1 VSSTISGVTETPAA
15 QSFAVWAPTPHTVRV
30 LVDDVAHP
38 MTRAADGWWRAEV
51 ADAQPDSR
59 YGFLLDDDP
68 MPVPDPRSPRQPDG
82 VHELSQRHTLDA
94 EAWTDDAWTG
104 RQLAGGSIYE
114 LHIGTFTAEG
124 TFDAAIAKLDH
135 LVSLGVDLVEVMPVN
150 GFNGTQNWGYDGVLW
165 YTVHEPYGGP
175 DGLQRFVTACHD
187 RGLGVLLD
195 VVYNHLG
202 PSGNYLERYGPYLSD
217 AGANTWGRS
226 VNLSGPNSGP
236 VRRYILDNALRWLRD
251 FHIDGLRLD
260 AVHALVDESAVHL
273 LEQLAV
279 EVDTLSTHLGRPLTL
294 IAESDLNDPK
304 LVAPRAAGGY
314 GLGAQWDDDLHHAIH
329 CAVTG
334 ERQGYYADF
343 GSMQCLATTLR
354 RAYFHAGT
362 WSSFRQ
368 RRHGRPIDTRTTP
381 AYQFLAY
388 SSDHDQVGNRAVGD
402 RPSAYLSPGLLA
414 VSAALVLCSPYTP
427 MLFMGE
433 EWGASTPFQFFTS
446 HPEPE
451 LGKATAEGRKA
462 EFAEHGWDAADVPDP
477 QDPQTFLR
485 SKLDWSEVDAGE
497 HAQLLQ
503 CYRDLLTLR
512 RQRTDLTDPWLAELH
527 IDYDEDA
534 RWIVLHR
541 GALRVV
547 CNLSSVPVRVPVG
560 GVVLLAW
567 GSPDVDSADT
577 VVPAES
583 FAVLQVVPAQP
594 MPR

>member
-1 VSSTISGVTETPAA
+1 MTDSTAA
-15 QSFAVWAPTPHTVRV
+15 GQSFTVWAPTPPTVRIQ
-30 LVDDVAHP
+30 VDGVAHP
-38 MTRAADGWWRAEV
+38 MTRTGDGWWHAEV

-59 YGFLLDDDP
+59 YGFLLGEDP

-82 VHELSQRHTLDA
+82 VHEPSQRHTLDPA
-94 EAWTDDAWTG
+94 AWTDHAWTG

-114 LHIGTFTAEG
+114 LHIGTVTAEG

-150 GFNGTQNWGYDGVLW
+150 GFNGTHNWGYDGVLW

-304 LVAPRAAGGY
+304 LVTPRAAGGY

-512 RQRTDLTDPWLAELH
+512 RQRTDLTDPWLDELH